1 MTDKVQELFSLNNR
15 KSNIM
20 HVGDTILDVAA
31 ESSIDENWCLL
42 DNKSTCNAFI
52 NDEYLSNTRYDPDRQ
67 YICVPCNSGVTYTN
81 NIGGL
86 TGYSN
91 PV

>member
-1 MTDKVQELFSLNNR
+1 MTDKVQELFSINNR

-52 NDEYLSNTRYDPDRQ
+52 NDEYLSNTRDDPDGKYLRFHF
-67 YICVPCNSGVTYTN
+67 NTGVNYTN
-81 NIGGL
+81 NIG
-86 TGYSN
+86 
-91 PV
+91 